1 MHAWSRAWLRA
12 WLRASSDA
20 TLDWDPMRSAI
31 LATVLLGLVGEP
43 FSAQAAAQELGQ
55 PAPPI
60 SAETWTGW
68 IGDGPSLDA
77 LRGRTVLVHFFVTEK
92 PRRAAWLTLL
102 LFHHEYA
109 DKGLVIL
116 AVTADSSKQVEKMLT
131 DFPLPF
137 AVGAGSDMREDW
149 GVRGKYAQFLVS
161 PDGTLYFRADSPN
174 GIWNGKLLKA
184 LKGAKRL
191 KERAPA
197 RVVPSGEF
205 GRKAR
210 GAVDLLAEGRLGK
223 ALVALE
229 RTRDGASTTSEDRA
243 DAVRLIEATQEHLE
257 RVAGQIEASLDNRE
271 VLPATAA
278 LEFLAKDLK
287 RHPFGA
293 PFVNRLEELGR
304 EPEHLRET
312 EAAEE
317 YEKCVEAFFAR
328 GWQKNLARFEK
339 LVERYPETRAAEKMY
354 DFWIKRGW

>member
-1 MHAWSRAWLRA
+1 
-12 WLRASSDA
+12 
-20 TLDWDPMRSAI
+20 MRSA
-31 LATVLLGLVGEP
+31 LFATVLLSLVGEP
-43 FSAQAAAQELGQ
+43 CSARAVAQELGQ

-68 IGDGPSLDA
+68 IGDGPSLEA

-116 AVTADSSKQVEKMLT
+116 AVTADSSEQVEKMLT

-137 AVGAGSDMREDW
+137 AVGAASDMRADW
-149 GVRGKYAQFLVS
+149 GVYGKYAQFLVV

-184 LKGAKRL
+184 LKGAERL

-197 RVVPSGEF
+197 RLVPRGEF
-205 GRKAR
+205 GRKAK
-210 GAVDLLAEGRLGK
+210 GALKLLAEGRLGK
-223 ALVALE
+223 ALATLE
-229 RTRDGASTTSEDRA
+229 RTRDGASTTPEDRA
-243 DAVRLIEATQEHLE
+243 DAVRLIEATEEHLE
-257 RVAGQIEASLDNRE
+257 RVAAQIEAALDNRE

-278 LEFLAKDLK
+278 LEILAAELK
-287 RHPFGA
+287 RSPLGA
-293 PFVNRLEELGR
+293 PFRDRLEELGR

-312 EAAEE
+312 AAAEE
-317 YEKCVEAFFAR
+317 YEKCVQAFFAR

-339 LVERYPETRAAEKMY
+339 LVERYPATRAAEKMH
-354 DFWIKRGW
+354 DFWIARGW